1 MDALRGYLS
10 CLVGCLSTQI
20 RSYYSKRFKHINAR
34 QIRIGE
40 EVFKRYMTQDDTEDL
55 HLLYISA
62 LCYHIPDA
70 LFHLAQYHLSK
81 AQRLTPQILK
91 WFKYAADQKQPDAC
105 KAMVRFYID
114 YAPDEVPSF
123 GEIYANI
130 CLEHEDLDVIRLMAN
145 FYLEKY
151 RSVKL
156 SAPGCERLQHLASRL
171 YIWCNHGH
179 NYKCSQLSCNL
190 AILVWQGI
198 GVQKNTPCAMTIL
211 NHVSK
216 SQEADAFDLA
226 LVKATL
232 LCASDELKKMEE
244 ICIPGTADSCT
255 SKVTELRLLKTLAFH
270 GKDFDAIQEYL
281 RITQDEAPRALHL
294 YPHTFLVL
302 WPYLCYTKH
311 TLRHAKNIGTP
322 LDASDVRRLLNI
334 TEALSVWK
342 NGYSMW
348 PPVVTVAY
356 NCLVWNLSWIWKLTE
371 TRRDPR
377 CVLTVNAFLDE
388 QLRTYVEA
396 VWRYQEGE
404 HESTQPTF
412 RELARNGCHQARFW
426 ISLQLYKQNRK
437 TNRYTIP
444 DHLKVAC
451 NKGMMTVAAH
461 NLAVFYAS
469 LNQTEE
475 ANGWVIKLRGMRK
488 SYM

>member
-1 MDALRGYLS
+1 MEALGGYLS
-10 CLVGCLSTQI
+10 CLVGCLSTQL
-20 RSYYSKRFKHINAR
+20 RSYYSERFQRINVR

-40 EVFKRYMTQDDTEDL
+40 EVFGRYMAQDDTENR

-70 LFHLAQYHLSK
+70 LFHLAQYRLSK
-81 AQRLTPQILK
+81 SQRLTPQILK
-91 WFKYAADQKQPDAC
+91 WLKYAADRKQPDAC

-114 YAPDEVPSF
+114 HAPDEVLSS
-123 GEIYANI
+123 GEMYANI
-130 CLEHEDLDVIRLMAN
+130 CLEHEDIDVIRLMAN

-171 YIWCNHGH
+171 YIWCSHG
-179 NYKCSQLSCNL
+179 YTYQCPQLSCNL

-198 GVQKNTPCAMTIL
+198 GVQKNTPYAMAIL

-216 SQEADAFDLA
+216 SQDADVFDLA
-226 LVKATL
+226 RIKATL
-232 LCASDELKKMEE
+232 LCASDELKQMEE
-244 ICIPGTADSCT
+244 ICIPDTACT
-255 SKVTELRLLKTLAFH
+255 SKVAELRLFKTLAFH
-270 GKDFDAIQEYL
+270 GRDLDAIQEYL
-281 RITQDEAPRALHL
+281 RITQDDAPRALHL
-294 YPHTFLVL
+294 YPHKFLSL

-311 TLRHAKNIGTP
+311 TLRHARNIGTS
-322 LDASDVRRLLNI
+322 LDVSDVRRLSNI

-342 NGYSMW
+342 NGHSTW
-348 PPVVTVAY
+348 PPVATVAY
-356 NCLVWNLSWIWKLTE
+356 NCLVWNLTWIWKLTAS
-371 TRRDPR
+371 RLDPR
-377 CVLTVNAFLDE
+377 CVLTIDAFLDE
-388 QLRTYVEA
+388 QLLTYVET

-404 HESTQPTF
+404 QASTQPTF
-412 RELARNGCHQARFW
+412 RELARNGCYQARFW

-437 TNRYTIP
+437 KNRYTIP

-469 LNQTEE
+469 LNQPEE
-475 ANGWVIKLRGMRK
+475 ANGWVMKLRGMRK